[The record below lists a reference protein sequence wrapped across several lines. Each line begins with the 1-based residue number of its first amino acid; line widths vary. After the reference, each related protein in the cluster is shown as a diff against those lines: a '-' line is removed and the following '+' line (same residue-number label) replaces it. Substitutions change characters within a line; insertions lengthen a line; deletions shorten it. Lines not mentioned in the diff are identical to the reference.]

1 MAPRITRPRRPGL
14 PSPLTATVDV
24 DPTPRHGRRPRLP
37 SPVRRLLV
45 PLLRRHRMAL
55 LTAPAV
61 FAALLLFWAVLGG
74 TDADYVLYKD
84 AAKPVE
90 DRVADLLGRMTLAE
104 KIGQM
109 TQIERLVAT
118 PDVLRDNFIGSLL
131 SGGGSVPRKGATAK
145 EWQDMVDGFQRACMS
160 TRLAIPMIYGID
172 AVHGQ
177 NNVYGATIFPHN
189 VGLGA
194 TRDPYLVKRIGEAT
208 ALEVRATGIQYAFA
222 PCIAVCRD
230 PRWGRCYES
239 YSEDRRIVQSMTE
252 LIPGLQGDVPKGF
265 TSGMPFVAGKNKV
278 AACAKHFVGDGG
290 TVDGINENNT
300 IINREGLMNIHM
312 PAYKNAMDKGVSTVM
327 ISYSSWNGV
336 KMHANQDLVTGYL
349 KDTLKFKGFVISD
362 WEGIDRITT
371 PAGSDYSYSVKA
383 SILAG
388 LDMIMVPNNYQ
399 QFISILTGH
408 VNSGV
413 INMSRIDDAVTRILR
428 VKFTMGLFENPYS
441 DPAMMEQLGKQEH
454 RDLAREAARK
464 SLVLL
469 KNGKTATDA
478 PLLPLPKKA
487 PKILVAGSHADNL
500 GYQCGGWT
508 IEWQG
513 DTGRTTV
520 GTTILDAVKAAV
532 DPSTVVVFAE
542 NPDAEFVKGGGFSY
556 AIVAVGEHP
565 YTETKGDN
573 LNLTIPEPGLSTVQ
587 AVCGAVRCATVLIS
601 GRPVV
606 VQPLL
611 AASDALV
618 AAWLPGSE
626 GQGVTDALFGDYGI
640 TGKLPRTWFKSVDQ
654 LPMNVGDAHYDPLF
668 PLGYGLTT
676 KGTKQY

>member
-1 MAPRITRPRRPGL
+1 MADGGAGGL
-14 PSPLTATVDV
+14 ACRLRSGVLSPLEEGLAAILITSLQCFAQ
-24 DPTPRHGRRPRLP
+24 
-37 SPVRRLLV
+37 VRRLLP

-239 YSEDRRIVQSMTE
+239 YSEDRGIVQSMTE

-265 TSGMPFVAGKNKV
+265 KSGMPFVAGKNKV

-312 PAYKNAMDKGVSTVM
+312 PAYQNAMDKGVSTVM
-327 ISYSSWNGV
+327 ISYSSWNGI
-336 KMHANQDLVTGYL
+336 KMHANHDLVTKYL
-349 KDTLKFKGFVISD
+349 KDTLKFQGFVISD

-428 VKFTMGLFENPYS
+428 VKFTMGLFENPYA
-441 DPAMMEQLGKQEH
+441 DPAMAEQLGKQEH

-469 KNGKTATDA
+469 KNGKTASDA

-487 PKILVAGSHADNL
+487 PKILMLVTARGDGQWLIDCGNSDVAGAGWDRDGVFMACGANGLYHSGSGARLHNIRLLHTTRYFYVHKHGFGRMRICTKATASRGLKSMYAMERIYWFDSIPPVFDIDDHDENEL
-500 GYQCGGWT
+500 LFHVRKGGVGLTMSSVLVVSETKFLIQCG
-508 IEWQG
+508 IIVLLNCNYSG
-513 DTGRTTV
+513 D
-520 GTTILDAVKAAV
+520 
-532 DPSTVVVFAE
+532 
-542 NPDAEFVKGGGFSY
+542 FSV
-556 AIVAVGEHP
+556 I
-565 YTETKGDN
+565 
-573 LNLTIPEPGLSTVQ
+573 
-587 AVCGAVRCATVLIS
+587 TVL
-601 GRPVV
+601 RV
-606 VQPLL
+606 
-611 AASDALV
+611 
-618 AAWLPGSE
+618 
-626 GQGVTDALFGDYGI
+626 
-640 TGKLPRTWFKSVDQ
+640 
-654 LPMNVGDAHYDPLF
+654 
-668 PLGYGLTT
+668 
-676 KGTKQY
+676 